1 VARPAPKPRRNPLLP
16 FYAILGVVALAGVFL
31 LLRQMGGGGGK
42 AATELQPVV
51 MTPEQLQR
59 VPGIVQG
66 QPNAPV
72 VVMEFADFQ
81 CGACQQFATF
91 SKPLMKDFV
100 DNGTVRFVWYD
111 YPLVEIHANAMLAAR
126 AGRCANEQNQF
137 WAYHDVVF
145 ARQAEW
151 SEAGDAANRFV
162 DYAQQAGLDR
172 GAFAQ
177 CLRSDKYQREVSESR
192 QLGSTFGVGS
202 TPTIFVNGR
211 KLEGY
216 PTSRAEWER
225 AIREAQ
231 GSAPAAAAPAG
242 TPAATP
248 VPAGTAPADPVPA
261 DSAAG

>member
-1 VARPAPKPRRNPLLP
+1 MARPAPQPRRNPLLP
-16 FYAILGVVALAGVFL
+16 FYAILGVVALAGAFL
-31 LLRQMGGGGGK
+31 LFRQMSGGGGA

-59 VPGIVQG
+59 VPGIMQG
-66 QPNAPV
+66 QPSAPV

-81 CGACQQFATF
+81 CPSCMQFATF
-91 SKPLMKDFV
+91 SKPLMKDYV

-111 YPLVEIHANAMLAAR
+111 YPLPEMHQNAILAAR

-137 WAYHDVVF
+137 WTYHDMLF
-145 ARQAEW
+145 SRQSEW
-151 SEAGDAANRFV
+151 SEAGDAANRFIG
-162 DYAQQAGLDR
+162 YAQQAGLDR

-192 QLGSTFGVGS
+192 QLGSTFGVSG
-202 TPTIFVNGR
+202 TPTIFVNGK
-211 KLEGY
+211 KLDGY

-231 GSAPAAAAPAG
+231 GSAAPAAAPAD
-242 TPAATP
+242 TPAA
-248 VPAGTAPADPVPA
+248 PAAADSTPA
-261 DSAAG
+261 DSAP